1 MPIPVSDLCADGWTV
16 EGAEDQLA
24 PEEICTAV
32 TFQKDKLV
40 FDATVMNLYSSDKL
54 MKECHAV
61 ALSFGPGISAMT
73 YYPDCKPAG
82 ARFST
87 KVNMEI
93 TRKKLIKELGKADS
107 EIGDSL
113 VWRGNNGKYIQP
125 GHNFKAVY
133 GDKGKELLY
142 FSVEYLTKDFVPA
155 E

>member
-1 MPIPVSDLCADGWTV
+1 
-16 EGAEDQLA
+16 
-24 PEEICTAV
+24 
-32 TFQKDKLV
+32 
-40 FDATVMNLYSSDKL
+40 MNLYSSENL
-54 MKECHAV
+54 MKECHTV

-73 YYPDCKPAG
+73 YYPGCESAG
-82 ARFST
+82 AQFSA

-125 GHNFKAVY
+125 CHNFKAVY